1 MEYTGYS
8 DFKDTLM
15 PLFFKAA
22 AISACAL
29 LCSCVLVVNAGETS
43 HERHDDYDR
52 SSVNRAI
59 TLPPGSQV
67 EDVSSVN
74 GRIELG
80 DTSVAESVESVN
92 GRVEIGQR
100 CHIEDIE
107 TVNGDVNI
115 GAGSVIGDQIET
127 VNGDIT
133 LLRDVRVGGDI
144 STVNGALKASAA
156 SIRGKVETVNGGIE
170 LLAGSRVEQGLHVAS
185 AGHATNK
192 RKRVIVVLGEDV
204 VVTGASVFERPV
216 EIRKH
221 ASASLADYRGE
232 DVRIV
237 PFN

>member
-1 MEYTGYS
+1 MT
-8 DFKDTLM
+8 
-15 PLFFKAA
+15 LFFKAA
-22 AISACAL
+22 AVSVCAL

-43 HERHDDYDR
+43 HDSQDEYDR
-52 SSVNRAI
+52 SSVNRDI

-92 GRVEIGQR
+92 GRVDIGER
-100 CHIEDIE
+100 CHVEDIE
-107 TVNGDVNI
+107 TVNGDVRV
-115 GAGSVIGDQIET
+115 GVDSVIGDEIET

-133 LLRDVRVGGDI
+133 LQRNVRVGGDI
-144 STVNGALKASAA
+144 STVNGAFKATATT
-156 SIRGKVETVNGGIE
+156 IRGKLESVNGGIE
-170 LLAGSRVEQGLHVAS
+170 LLAGSRVEQGLHIES
-185 AGHATNK
+185 PGHGNNK

-204 VVTGASVFERPV
+204 VVSGASVFERPV

-221 ASASLADYRGE
+221 ASAHLADYRGD

-237 PFN
+237 ALD